1 MIDVR
6 RMRVL
11 VEVAAYGSMSAAAEA
26 LNYTPSAVSQQI
38 ATLEREVGVALVE
51 RAPRSITLTDAG
63 RTLAAHAEVIL
74 NRLELAEME
83 VKEIAGLH
91 GGRLRLATFRSAGE
105 TIMAEA
111 ITEFHQ
117 RYPEVELT
125 LTEGEPE
132 EYMSLIKSGRIDL
145 GLGFSYDHVSRA
157 GVDSTE
163 ETILMSDPIG
173 VALPRT
179 HRLADGAAIDLCELA
194 DDPWVNSPPRSS
206 IHTFTESLCRAA
218 GFEPRIMF
226 ETNDYHVAQAL
237 VASGVG
243 VTFLPALAGVVAH
256 PEITLL
262 PLAGEQTKRE
272 IIAVYRSGGL
282 RSPTTGAM
290 LELLVA
296 ISGRVAAQLGG
307 SFQLAAR
314 GCAEEPSRA
323 VSIAKHSAATG
334 ALHAASA
341 RRPVH

>member
-11 VEVAAYGSMSAAAEA
+11 VEVAARGSMSAAAEA

-63 RTLAAHAEVIL
+63 RALAAHAEVIL
-74 NRLELAEME
+74 TRLELAEME
-83 VKEIAGLH
+83 VKEIAGLR
-91 GGRLRLATFRSAGE
+91 GGRVRLATFRSAGE

-111 ITEFHQ
+111 ITQFHNRHHQ
-117 RYPEVELT
+117 VELT

-132 EYMSLIKSGRIDL
+132 DYMSLIKTGRIDL
-145 GLGFSYDHVSRA
+145 GLGFSYDHVGRA
-157 GVDSTE
+157 SVDATE
-163 ETILMSDPIG
+163 ESLLISDPIG

-179 HRLADGAAIDLCELA
+179 HRLANRSSIDLLELA

-206 IHTFTESLCRAA
+206 IHTFTANLCRAA

-243 VTFLPALAGVVAH
+243 VTLLPALAAVVVH
-256 PEITLL
+256 PDVILL
-262 PLAGEQTKRE
+262 PLTGQQPKRD

-282 RSPTTGAM
+282 RSPTTNAM
-290 LELLVA
+290 LELLVE
-296 ISGRVAAQLGG
+296 ISGRIEAR
-307 SFQLAAR
+307 LAHSLHHSVTA
-314 GCAEEPSRA
+314 SR
-323 VSIAKHSAATG
+323 
-334 ALHAASA
+334 
-341 RRPVH
+341 